1 MITSD
6 ELEWMRE
13 YQEDALPDTATI
25 QRVSRTPDNAGG
37 ASESWEKVATVACRV
52 APSGRAPE
60 DRAVAERLNVTSS
73 WTITVPAE
81 TDVRAGDRVVVD
93 ARTFEVLAVLAG
105 SYETARR
112 VVCSE
117 VA

>member
-1 MITSD
+1 
-6 ELEWMRE
+6 
-13 YQEDALPDTATI
+13 
-25 QRVSRTPDNAGG
+25 
-37 ASESWEKVATVACRV
+37 
-52 APSGRAPE
+52 
-60 DRAVAERLNVTSS
+60 VTSS